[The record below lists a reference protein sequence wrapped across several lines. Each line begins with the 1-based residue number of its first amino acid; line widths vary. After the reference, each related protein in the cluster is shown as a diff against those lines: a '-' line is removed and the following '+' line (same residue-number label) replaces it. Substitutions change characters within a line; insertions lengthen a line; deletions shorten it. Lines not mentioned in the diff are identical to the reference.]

1 MPRIGQLGF
10 PPFTKAVKQLVWAN
24 VAVFLLML
32 VLERTEPLLHA
43 RLVVDFGLVPT
54 LVAQKFYLWQLIT
67 YSFLHAGIGHIF
79 FNLLTLWMFGS
90 QIETDWGSRKF
101 YEYYF
106 FCVIGAALVTLGV
119 SFTHALGMNP
129 DSPTVGASG
138 GLYGLLVAYGILYA
152 EQRVYIYGI
161 FAIKAKIL
169 VAVWLAIALLNALSA
184 QGGVNNVAHL
194 GGAVF
199 GYLYLKMV
207 PRRGMEFAFS
217 EGFYGLRNR
226 YHRWKRKQAAKKF
239 EVYMREHDRS
249 QYFDEHGNFRDPDTG
264 EKGNG
269 ESEGGKW
276 VN

>member
-1 MPRIGQLGF
+1 MGEHGAGNRWQPNQHQTFQRQRDLRRPLGGQTRSRQSSRRSYTGKIDMPRIGQLGF

-194 GGAVF
+194 GGAV
-199 GYLYLKMV
+199 
-207 PRRGMEFAFS
+207 
-217 EGFYGLRNR
+217 
-226 YHRWKRKQAAKKF
+226 
-239 EVYMREHDRS
+239 
-249 QYFDEHGNFRDPDTG
+249 
-264 EKGNG
+264 
-269 ESEGGKW
+269 
-276 VN
+276 